1 MEKQQTDHI
10 IDSLFYGQ
18 IFLDSIESLSDK
30 VFFKQKLKHLG
41 KSFIAEME
49 STINSIYKNV
59 RDKNDTEY
67 ITNIFDINYELL
79 NKINQLDIFEK
90 QNLINNFEK
99 IKELT
104 SINNESNSNNI

>member
-1 MEKQQTDHI
+1 MKKQQTDHI

-18 IFLDSIESLSDK
+18 IFLDSIENLSDK
-30 VFFKQKLKHLG
+30 VFFKQRLKHLG
-41 KSFIAEME
+41 KSFINEME

-59 RDKNDTEY
+59 KDKNDTEY

-90 QNLINNFEK
+90 QNLISNFGK

-104 SINNESNSNNI
+104 SITGENSTN